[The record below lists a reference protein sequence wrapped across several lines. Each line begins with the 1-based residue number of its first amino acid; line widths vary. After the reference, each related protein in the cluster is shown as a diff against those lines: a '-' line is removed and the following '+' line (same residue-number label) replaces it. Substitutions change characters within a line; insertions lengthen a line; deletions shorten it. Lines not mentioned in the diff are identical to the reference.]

1 MTGRTYANK
10 SAAQRSAERRQRLLD
25 AALELFGTEGYRRT
39 PIEQLCQQAGVSTR
53 SFYEEF
59 GAREQLLIA
68 VHDEINR
75 RVFEAVAAAV
85 TACEDDDVEGRVH
98 AGARAYFETM
108 MGDPRRARIGLVETV
123 GVSPE
128 VEAARRAAID
138 RFEALLSTE
147 LDRFQALGLVPKR
160 DYSLTVVAAIGALYG
175 LAQSWTTDP
184 GWDAHVDDVIEE
196 ATRAIL
202 RLVQV

>member
-1 MTGRTYANK
+1 MTGRVYGNK

-25 AALELFGTEGYRRT
+25 AALEQFGTEGYQRT
-39 PIEQLCQQAGVSTR
+39 PIEQLCQRAGVSTR

-59 GAREQLLIA
+59 GAREELLIA
-68 VHDEINR
+68 VHDDINL

-85 TACEDDDVEGRVH
+85 SVHEPDDLDARVR

-138 RFEALLSTE
+138 RFEALLSAE
-147 LDRFQALGLVPKR
+147 LDRFQALGRVPKR
-160 DYSLTVVAAIGALYG
+160 DYGLTVVAAIGALYG

-184 GWDAHVDDVIEE
+184 GWDAHVDDVIDE
-196 ATRAIL
+196 AGRTIL
-202 RLVQV
+202 RLVQE